1 MEEKTTL
8 NINETKGLIIFPLP
22 EEEFEYLCSLH
33 GPYAFFVIAEIL
45 EWTKELDKEKL
56 YGATTN
62 DIRDKINTLISDY
75 YLTDLVKRLY
85 IKEEDLD

>member
-1 MEEKTTL
+1 MEEKRTL

-56 YGATTN
+56 YGATTS